1 LVYKDP
7 YANLSHSLDSRQR
20 KKQRAEE
27 LENENKKWTDRINM
41 VEEEMRKMALQIDI
55 HVQEKEQ
62 LMRERVQ
69 FQEQIQEMTW
79 EKENMVQ
86 EHTLATGELRK
97 KISILTERLENE
109 NNPAPQAGSADYN
122 DFTNEMNGLT
132 MDPVNDWD
140 FLVNNDFIDNMESDQ
155 KPQETSLVLAPK
167 KKEVVAEE
175 EKPIAQGFLMLLLL
189 CGAWVATKST
199 SSSSPSIPLP
209 QLSDD
214 VRATSALVFNNIMK
228 ENALQSTQAT
238 RASGLEPAASATPSR
253 RPAVFSGLGISTGTS
268 QGNDRLS
275 SITTKLLKPTS
286 DQEAEQA
293 FSLSIA
299 QYDSLTSTDLPRR
312 IYSTSSSDDEPMT
325 PETSQSSRRR
335 GLADML
341 KAMSDDAKG
350 DSPANVYT
358 RSLLWDRI
366 PSEIMQEFQQMVAE
380 STSAT
385 GIAGGGGE

>member
-1 LVYKDP
+1 
-7 YANLSHSLDSRQR
+7 
-20 KKQRAEE
+20 
-27 LENENKKWTDRINM
+27 M
-41 VEEEMRKMALQIDI
+41 VEEEMRKMAVQLDI

-132 MDPVNDWD
+132 MDPINDWD

-228 ENALQSTQAT
+228 ENALQSTQPT
-238 RASGLEPAASATPSR
+238 RATGLEPAASGTPSR
-253 RPAVFSGLGISTGTS
+253 RLTSHSGSAMSSAVAQAS
-268 QGNDRLS
+268 DRLG
-275 SITTKLLKPTS
+275 SIANKLLKPTS
-286 DQEAEQA
+286 DQEAEQV

-312 IYSTSSSDDEPMT
+312 VYSTSSSDDEPMT

-341 KAMSDDAKG
+341 KAMSEDAKG

-380 STSAT
+380 SDTAA
-385 GIAGGGGE
+385 GVAGGGGE